1 MFDPIENWL
10 NDLLCFDINKAYPL
24 KSTLPSAD
32 NCKLYFVNKETLF
45 SYNKSSEAFLKKV
58 WSLFVTSHYKN
69 TPNDLQLFSDAPA
82 HGLAVLLGPIEDS
95 QNELPDVL
103 VAV

>member
-10 NDLLCFDINKAYPL
+10 NELLCLDTNKSFPL
-24 KSTLPSAD
+24 KSTLPSSEQ
-32 NCKLYFVNKETLF
+32 CKLYFVNKETLF
-45 SYNKSSEAFLKKV
+45 SFNKSSEAFLKRI

-82 HGLAVLLGPIEDS
+82 HCLAVLLGPMS
-95 QNELPDVL
+95 
-103 VAV
+103 